1 MRHAKFIPLLVSC
14 ALAGCGG
21 SGGDSGGTNPPP
33 TPVLTSVAL
42 SKSTASLRPTEST
55 TITATPKDQN
65 GNAMSG
71 QTVGWTIAPTS
82 GVVSITPNGTSVT
95 VTGTALGQATLTATV
110 QQLVANATITV
121 QNSFPSSAD
130 IAVGSGGA
138 NAFDPNAVDIAAG
151 GTVNFNWNG
160 VTHNVTWQAPPAS
173 VANIAD
179 RSSGTVSVT
188 LNTAGTY
195 NYQCTLHAGMN
206 GTITVH

>member
-1 MRHAKFIPLLVSC
+1 MRHAKFIPLLLSC

-21 SGGDSGGTNPPP
+21 GGGNGGTNPPP

-42 SKSTASLRPTEST
+42 SKTTASLRPTEST

-71 QTVGWTIAPTS
+71 QTVDWTVAPTS
-82 GVVSITPNGTSVT
+82 GVVSISPSGASVT

-110 QQLVANATITV
+110 QQKVANATITV

-138 NAFDPNAVDIAAG
+138 NVFDPNAVDMAAG
-151 GTVNFNWNG
+151 GTVNFNWSG
-160 VTHNVTWQAPPAS
+160 VTHNVTWQSPPVS
-173 VANIAD
+173 LANVGD
-179 RSSGTVSVT
+179 RSSGTVSFT

-195 NYQCTLHAGMN
+195 NFQCTLHPGMS